1 MNFSENLINLRKLN
15 NMSQETLAEKLNVSR
30 QTIYKW
36 ENDITYPDMDKVV
49 DISKIFN
56 VSIDVL
62 ITNKINVETIS
73 SSVAIKNIKSFAL
86 NIAISIALII
96 FSVALLIL
104 INTLF
109 NIEVIGLTIMMTL
122 IFISILLIVYSSI
135 KYDGFKK
142 SIVNKI
148 TFEKKEKDLIQNK
161 FIKYLLTG
169 LFFIFFGVIIIVSS
183 SFFNND
189 YIVLYATSVLLTSIA
204 IGVFFIIYGGINLG
218 ESNELS
224 IDYKKKKTSILDS
237 LCGITMILA
246 TCIFFIWGFV
256 FNGWKLCWLV
266 FPIGGLICGIIG
278 IIKDNLK

>member
-1 MNFSENLINLRKLN
+1 MNFSENLINLRKIN

-56 VSIDVL
+56 VSIDTL
-62 ITNKINVETIS
+62 ITNKINIETIS

-86 NIAISIALII
+86 TISISIALII
-96 FSVALLIL
+96 FSVALFIL
-104 INTLF
+104 TNTLF
-109 NIEVIGLTIMMTL
+109 NIEVIGLTIMLTFT
-122 IFISILLIVYSSI
+122 FISVLLIVYSSI

-161 FIKYLLTG
+161 FIKYLLIG
-169 LFFIFFGVIIIVSS
+169 LFFIFFGVIFIVSS
-183 SFFNND
+183 SFLDNEN
-189 YIVLYATSVLLTSIA
+189 IVLYATSVLLTSIA
-204 IGVFFIIYGGINLG
+204 IGVFFIVYGGINLG
-218 ESNELS
+218 ESKELS
-224 IDYKKKKTSILDS
+224 VDYQKKKPSILDS